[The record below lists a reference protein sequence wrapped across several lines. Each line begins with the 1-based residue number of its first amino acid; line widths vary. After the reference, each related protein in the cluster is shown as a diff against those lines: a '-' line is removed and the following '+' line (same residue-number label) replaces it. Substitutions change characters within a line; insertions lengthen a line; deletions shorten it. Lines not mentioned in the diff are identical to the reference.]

1 MVNLLN
7 PGANTASST
16 ISKKDTKKAI
26 ANVTLVSVYTIV
38 VYLLGLVTSVFMV
51 GEQAGTFN
59 TGRFLSYNAM
69 GGAAAGNLN
78 GASNQYGVIEIVV
91 YWIQNLVWQ
100 GDGAHVPT

>member
-7 PGANTASST
+7 PGANTTSSAV
-16 ISKKDTKKAI
+16 SKKDTKKAI

-51 GEQAGTFN
+51 ESQSGTFN
-59 TGRFLSYNAM
+59 PGRFLSYNAM
-69 GGAAAGNLN
+69 GGAAAN
-78 GASNQYGVIEIVV
+78 GAPSQYGVIELVV